1 MYPMVTRWF
10 KFCRIK
16 MISLSLTSIVAVT
29 LSAGVAAA
37 QAPVPRL
44 KPEAPGPVYVSER
57 DHAILELYFEA
68 LDRKRWDVA
77 NSYRPQITDP
87 VARTVADWAWYRAEP
102 DNLDWRALGRFL
114 DENPDW
120 PNDFTIQRS
129 AEEAMTPNDAPSD
142 IIAFFKNKPPVSG
155 YGKIAVARALLKSG
169 QTDEGKRWLRDGWVN
184 HNWPVSDERRIASE
198 FATHLSEADHYA
210 KVDRQLFDIIATDSV
225 RLLDYL
231 NAGHRQM
238 AEARIALLRRD
249 GNAVRLLEGLSSE
262 QLRDSGVL
270 HAAAR
275 YYRRGDNEPTA
286 IGYAAQAP
294 ISAEALRYPEAWWGE
309 RNLLMLW
316 ALRDGLFKDA
326 YRMAAYT
333 GLQEGGDFA
342 EAEFYAGW
350 IALRFLKEPAR
361 ARRHFAYLDAN
372 VSSPISKSRAQY
384 WLGRAFAAEGNRER
398 ARQHYAVAAAY
409 PFTYYGQLAQ
419 ENLGTENA
427 PSFPQATEPSAEDRE
442 MFNSRPL
449 VHAMRILSEVDE
461 EYRYMAFARQLDD
474 VLRTPGEYVL
484 YEDLVSREDMLF
496 LSVRAGKVA
505 VGRGAEA
512 PSVSW
517 PRIFVPGQATSYVE
531 EPLILGLS
539 RQESE
544 FNPRAYSSANAR
556 GLMQLLPST
565 AQLTARKEG
574 FPYSTSRLMD
584 DPLYNLVIGSA
595 HLSHL
600 IERFEGSYVLT
611 LVGYNAGP
619 NRASQWI
626 ERYGDP
632 RNPDVDPVDWV
643 ELIPF
648 DETRNYVQRVLENT
662 QIYRSQV
669 EGGPIAGKLS
679 RDLVRGG
686 GTTTAIGL
694 SQPSPILAAKASQWE
709 GKAMT
714 DDRMAD
720 LAVPAAFSQEM
731 PDPVALLASFDQ
743 PLVERSKIWNE
754 IEPCE
759 ADAETLNRLAMD
771 DETESAESAC

>member
-1 MYPMVTRWF
+1 M
-10 KFCRIK
+10 
-16 MISLSLTSIVAVT
+16 
-29 LSAGVAAA
+29 
-37 QAPVPRL
+37 
-44 KPEAPGPVYVSER
+44 KPEAPGPVYVSES
-57 DHAILELYFEA
+57 DHAILNLYFEA
-68 LDRKRWDVA
+68 LDRKRWEQA
-77 NSYRPQITDP
+77 NAYRPQISDP

-120 PNDFTIQRS
+120 PNDYTIQRF
-129 AEEAMTPNDAPSD
+129 AEEAMTGNDAPSD
-142 IIAFFKNKPPVSG
+142 IIAFFRSKQPVSG
-155 YGKIAVARALLKSG
+155 YGKIALARALLKDG
-169 QTDEGKRWLRDGWVN
+169 QADEGKRWLRDAWVN
-184 HNWPVSDERRIASE
+184 HNWPVSDERNIASE

-210 KVDRQLFDIIATDSV
+210 KVDRQLFDIIATDSR

-231 NAGHRQM
+231 SASHRQM

-275 YYRRGDNEPTA
+275 YYRRGENEPTA

-294 ISAEALRYPEAWWGE
+294 INSEYLRYPEAWWGE
-309 RNLLMLW
+309 KNLLMLW
-316 ALRDGLFKDA
+316 AMRNGLYKDA
-326 YRMAAYT
+326 YRMAAYS
-333 GLQEGGDFA
+333 GLSEGGDFA

-350 IALRFLKEPAR
+350 IALRFLKEPER

-372 VSSPISKSRAQY
+372 VSSPISKARAQY

-398 ARQHYAVAAAY
+398 ARQYYAVAAAY
-409 PFTYYGQLAQ
+409 PLTFYGQLAQ

-427 PSFPQATEPSAEDRE
+427 PAFPGPVQPTEQDRE

-461 EYRYMAFARQLDD
+461 EYRYIAFARQLDD
-474 VLRTPGEYVL
+474 VMTSPGEYAL
-484 YEDLVSREDMLF
+484 YEELVAREDMLF
-496 LSVRAGKVA
+496 LSVRAGKAA
-505 VGRGAEA
+505 VNRGAEA
-512 PSVSW
+512 PSVAY
-517 PRIFVPGQATSYVE
+517 PRIFVPGQAANFVE

-669 EGGPIAGKLS
+669 TGGPIAGKLS
-679 RDLVRGG
+679 QDLVRGG

-694 SQPSPILAAKASQWE
+694 SQPSPILSAKANQWE
-709 GKAMT
+709 GRAMT
-714 DDRMAD
+714 DDQMAN
-720 LAVPAAFSQEM
+720 LAVPAAYSQEM

-743 PLVERSKIWNE
+743 PLVGNRSKISNE

-759 ADAETLNRLAMD
+759 ADAETLNRLALSDD
-771 DETESAESAC
+771 DESVESAC

>member
-1 MYPMVTRWF
+1 MVTRCF
-10 KFCRIK
+10 DCCRNNVN
-16 MISLSLTSIVAVT
+16 SLLLTSVLVLAVST
-29 LSAGVAAA
+29 GASSA
-37 QAPVPRL
+37 QAPVPRV
-44 KPEAPGPVYVSER
+44 KPDAPGPVYVSEG
-57 DHAILELYFEA
+57 DHAILNLYFEA
-68 LDRKRWDVA
+68 LDRRRWDVA
-77 NSYRPQITDP
+77 DSYRPQISDS

-120 PNDFTIQRS
+120 PNDFTIQRT
-129 AEEAMTPNDAPSD
+129 AEEEMTENDAPAD
-142 IIAFFKNKPPVSG
+142 ILAFFRNKQPVSG
-155 YGKIAVARALLKSG
+155 YGKIALARALLDSG
-169 QTDEGKRWLRDGWVN
+169 QTDEGKRRLRDAWVN
-184 HNWPVSDERRIASE
+184 HNWPVSDERDIARE
-198 FATHLSEADHYA
+198 FASHLSEDDHYA

-231 NAGHRQM
+231 AANHRQM

-249 GNAVRLLEGLSSE
+249 GNAVRLLEGLSPE

-294 ISAEALRYPEAWWGE
+294 VSSDYLRYPEAWWGE
-309 RNLLMLW
+309 KNLLMLW
-316 ALRDGLFKDA
+316 ALRDGLYKDA
-326 YRMAAYT
+326 YRMAAYS
-333 GLQEGGDFA
+333 GLKEGGNFA

-350 IALRFLKEPAR
+350 IALRFLKEPER

-398 ARQHYAVAAAY
+398 ARQYYAVAAAY

-419 ENLGTENA
+419 ESLGTENA
-427 PSFPQATEPSAEDRE
+427 PGFPPAVEPSAEDRE

-449 VHAMRILSEVDE
+449 VHAMRILAEVDE
-461 EYRYMAFARQLDD
+461 EYRYIAFARQLDD
-474 VLRTPGEYVL
+474 VLATPGEYAL
-484 YEDLVSREDMLF
+484 YEDLVRREDMLF

-512 PSVSW
+512 PSVAW
-517 PRIFVPGQATSYVE
+517 PRILVPGQASNYVE

-574 FPYSTSRLMD
+574 FPYSTPRLMD

-600 IERFEGSYVLT
+600 IERFEGSYILT

-662 QIYRSQV
+662 QIYRAQV
-669 EGGPIAGKLS
+669 EGGPIAGKLA

-694 SQPSPILAAKASQWE
+694 AQPSPILSAKASQWD

-714 DDRMAD
+714 DDRMAG
-720 LAVPAAFSQEM
+720 LAVPAAFSQEV
-731 PDPVALLASFDQ
+731 PDPVAMLASFNQ
-743 PLVERSKIWNE
+743 PLVGERSKISNE
-754 IEPCE
+754 IDPCE
-759 ADAETLNRLAMD
+759 ADAETLNRLALD
-771 DETESAESAC
+771 DDVETVESAC